1 MCYHLHMSIEIIG
14 AIEAVERGSAH
25 TALKNPDVGPRLI
38 KALEQTKAS
47 GIDAMGSA
55 LAHELNQPLAALT
68 IYLQSLRRQCAK
80 LPDTAPIVIEM
91 VEKSLREAERAG
103 EIVRRMRRFSAR
115 SEPDRKPMDMN
126 SMAEESLELSLLGT
140 SKAIQIERDFETNS
154 PLIMCDAVQIRQIMV
169 NLLKNAVEAT
179 SRKPLPRI
187 FVTTSVSDG
196 FAHFRVSDNGP
207 GITPSMAGRLFKAF
221 ETSKPQGM
229 GLGLAISKMI
239 AQNHHGDLVLDTG
252 GSGSGACF
260 GLKLPTRKD

>member
-1 MCYHLHMSIEIIG
+1 MSNELVD

-25 TALKNPDVGPRLI
+25 SAFKNPEVGRRLVR
-38 KALEQTKAS
+38 ALEQTKAS

-68 IYLQSLRRQCAK
+68 IYLQSLRRQCARS
-80 LPDTAPIVIEM
+80 PDTAAIVIEM
-91 VEKSLREAERAG
+91 VDKSLREAERAG

-115 SEPDRKPMDMN
+115 SEPDRQPMDMN
-126 SMAEESLELSLLGT
+126 DMAEESLELALVGA
-140 SKAIQIERDFETNS
+140 SKAIMIERDFEVRA
-154 PLIMCDAVQIRQIMV
+154 PLIMCDPVQIRQVMV

-179 SRKPLPRI
+179 SKKSLPRI
-187 FVTTSVSDG
+187 FVTTSMSDG

-207 GITPSMAGRLFKAF
+207 GITPAMAGRLFKAF

-252 GSGSGACF
+252 GGSSGACF
-260 GLKLPTRKD
+260 GLKLPARKD

>member
-1 MCYHLHMSIEIIG
+1 MSSELIG
-14 AIEAVERGSAH
+14 ATELAECGSAPA
-25 TALKNPDVGPRLI
+25 ALKNPDAESRLI

-68 IYLQSLRRQCAK
+68 IYLQSLRRQCGRS
-80 LPDTAPIVIEM
+80 PETAAIIVEM

-115 SEPDRKPMDMN
+115 SEPDRQPMDMN
-126 SMAEESLELSLLGT
+126 AMAEESLELALVGT
-140 SKAIQIERDFETNS
+140 SKAIQIERDFEVRS
-154 PLIMCDAVQIRQIMV
+154 PLVMCDPVQVRQIMV

-179 SRKPLPRI
+179 NRKSLPRI
-187 FVTTSVSDG
+187 FVTTSLSDG

-207 GITPSMAGRLFKAF
+207 GITPAMAGRLFKAF

>member
-1 MCYHLHMSIEIIG
+1 MNTERDN
-14 AIEAVERGSAH
+14 AIEAVELGSAH
-25 TALKNPDVGPRLI
+25 TAFKNPDVGRRLV

-80 LPDTAPIVIEM
+80 SPETAAIVVEM
-91 VEKSLREAERAG
+91 VDKSLREAERAG

-115 SEPDRKPMDMN
+115 SEPDRQPMDMN
-126 SMAEESLELSLLGT
+126 AMAEESLELALVGT
-140 SKAIQIERDFETNS
+140 SKAIQIERDFEVRS
-154 PLIMCDAVQIRQIMV
+154 PLVMCDPVQIRQIMV

-179 SRKPLPRI
+179 NKKPLPRI
-187 FVTTSVSDG
+187 FGTTSLSDG
-196 FAHFRVSDNGP
+196 FAHFRISDNGP
-207 GITPSMAGRLFKAF
+207 GITPAMAGRLFKAF

-239 AQNHHGDLVLDTG
+239 AQNHHGDLVLDTS

>member
-1 MCYHLHMSIEIIG
+1 MNNDLVD

-25 TALKNPDVGPRLI
+25 PALMVPDVGRRFV
-38 KALEQTKAS
+38 KALEQSKAS

-68 IYLQSLRRQCAK
+68 IYLQSLRRLCAK
-80 LPDTAPIVIEM
+80 SPDTAAIVSEM
-91 VEKSLREAERAG
+91 VDKSLREAERAG

-115 SEPDRKPMDMN
+115 SEPDRQPMDMN
-126 SMAEESLELSLLGT
+126 AMAEESIELALVGA
-140 SKAIQIERDFETNS
+140 SKAIMVERDFETS
-154 PLIMCDAVQIRQIMV
+154 TPLIMCDPVQIRQIMV

-179 SRKPLPRI
+179 SRKSLPRI
-187 FVTTSVSDG
+187 FVTTSVSNG
-196 FAHFRVSDNGP
+196 FAHFRISDNGP
-207 GITPSMAGRLFKAF
+207 GITPVMAGRLFKAF

-252 GSGSGACF
+252 GSGGGACF

>member
-1 MCYHLHMSIEIIG
+1 MNTERDD
-14 AIEAVERGSAH
+14 AIEAVELGSAH
-25 TALKNPDVGPRLI
+25 TAFKNPDVGRRLV

-80 LPDTAPIVIEM
+80 SPETAAIVVEM
-91 VEKSLREAERAG
+91 VDKSG

-115 SEPDRKPMDMN
+115 SEPDRQPMDMN
-126 SMAEESLELSLLGT
+126 AMAEESLELALVGT
-140 SKAIQIERDFETNS
+140 SKAIQIERDFEVRS
-154 PLIMCDAVQIRQIMV
+154 PLVMCDPVQIRQIMV

-179 SRKPLPRI
+179 NKKPLPRI
-187 FVTTSVSDG
+187 FVTTSLSDG
-196 FAHFRVSDNGP
+196 FAHFRISDNGP
-207 GITPSMAGRLFKAF
+207 GITPAMAGRLFKAF

-239 AQNHHGDLVLDTG
+239 AQNHHGDLVLDTS